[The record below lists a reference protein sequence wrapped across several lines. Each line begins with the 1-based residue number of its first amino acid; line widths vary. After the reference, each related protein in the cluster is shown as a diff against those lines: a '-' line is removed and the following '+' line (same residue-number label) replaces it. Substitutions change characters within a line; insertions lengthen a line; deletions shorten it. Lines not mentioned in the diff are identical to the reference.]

1 MHVTIFLI
9 TTANSKLRF
18 LFPILCFQYFC
29 FVLIVSTFSCLFLTF
44 VEVCQQMP
52 SVGTPTAVFK
62 CHNIATG
69 GVGPA
74 RIISEIYKIV

>member
-1 MHVTIFLI
+1 
-9 TTANSKLRF
+9 
-18 LFPILCFQYFC
+18 
-29 FVLIVSTFSCLFLTF
+29 VLIVSTFSCLFLTF

-62 CHNIATG
+62 CHNITTG
-69 GVGPA
+69 GVDHA